1 MKDQGH
7 QAMWPQMSA
16 ALAAIDEALGLPADG
31 CNSTAQT
38 LAAIKKLKDGRDAF
52 QESLYAELDTNF
64 RLRDLGGAQPDEPMT
79 PFIERVIA
87 ERDRFR
93 AALLH
98 ARNQALEGRQGLVEL
113 LGVGFHDHAVR
124 RQPGCRGEGR
134 PGAIAHVGQVS
145 KFVGMLASLDAQQMQ
160 VQQRR
165 DILFAHGGIRR
176 AAEGFEHFANLA
188 RR

>member
-38 LAAIKKLKDGRDAF
+38 LAAIKKLKDGRDALL
-52 QESLYAELDTNF
+52 ESLYAELDTNF

-93 AALLH
+93 AALLDC
-98 ARNQALEGRQGLVEL
+98 ARQAERLKKPCGMDPEGYQ
-113 LGVGFHDHAVR
+113 AVR
-124 RQPGCRGEGR
+124 NGKYQN
-134 PGAIAHVGQVS
+134 ISTTAHVALGT
-145 KFVGMLASLDAQQMQ
+145 
-160 VQQRR
+160 
-165 DILFAHGGIRR
+165 IRGPQW
-176 AAEGFEHFANLA
+176 A
-188 RR
+188 